1 MVGIWGFFWY
11 TERKNMRVVIFGAT
25 GVLGR
30 TLVQEFSDMGVL
42 TPSRDEADFS
52 VPDSIRDYLFRTRP
66 DLVINAA
73 AYNYGDEFENPAGYF
88 SAMAI
93 NGRAVGHCGRA
104 ARLLGVPFIHY
115 STDRVFGRKESAG
128 FREDDAPGPA
138 ERLSAHARS
147 KLFGEKMLLGE
158 GENFYLI
165 RTAGLFGH
173 SGGRLSIRKNPVDMV
188 LGKEDIVIP
197 ADSSEVRA
205 FTSASDLARATRE
218 LWNDQAP
225 RGIYHLVNDGEATL
239 YHIAQAAVRARGKD
253 AIVRAAPEAR
263 SVLNSSMLLNTK
275 RPKLRP
281 WQEAVEEYVKKS
293 F

>member
-1 MVGIWGFFWY
+1 
-11 TERKNMRVVIFGAT
+11 MRVAIFGAT
-25 GVLGR
+25 GTLGGALCR
-30 TLVQEFSDMGVL
+30 EFSDMRVFA
-42 TPSRDEADFS
+42 PSRRETDFMR
-52 VPDSIRDYLFRTRP
+52 PDSIRDYLFRIRP
-66 DLVINAA
+66 DLIINAA
-73 AYNYGDEFENPAGYF
+73 AYNHGDRLETPAGYF

-93 NGRAVGHCGRA
+93 NGRAVGYCGRA

-115 STDRVFGRKESAG
+115 STDRVFGRNESAG

-147 KLFGEKMLLGE
+147 KLLGE
-158 GENFYLI
+158 RLLTQEGGTFYLI

-188 LGKEDIVIP
+188 LGKEDIVVP
-197 ADSSEVRA
+197 ADSNEVRA

-218 LWNDQAP
+218 LWNDRAP

-239 YHIAQAAVRARGKD
+239 YHIAQAAVAARGKG

-281 WQEAVEEYVKKS
+281 WQEAVEEYVRNR
-293 F
+293 